1 MTRATRHLTPRR
13 LAGTAAAALAVVTL
27 AACGDDGPAATTTTT
42 DAPTTVPETTAPETT
57 VPETTV
63 PETTVPATTPIEL
76 TFDLDEVTE
85 QLVGMTIEDAETLAE
100 ENDWVIRQLRVDG
113 QDRPATMD
121 LQFNRINV
129 AVEDGVI
136 TEVINGG

>member
-1 MTRATRHLTPRR
+1 MTRSLRLPAPRR

-42 DAPTTVPETTAPETT
+42 TEAETT

-63 PETTVPATTPIEL
+63 AETTVPETVPLEL
-76 TFDLDEVTE
+76 TFDLEEVTE
-85 QLVGMTIEDAETLAE
+85 TLVGMTVEDAEALAE
-100 ENDWVIRQLRVDG
+100 ENDWIIRQLRVDG
-113 QDRPATMD
+113 EDRPATMD
-121 LQFNRINV
+121 LRFNRINV